1 MSAAH
6 PVQFQGSALARWL
19 LGLAGWRVTFSGL
32 PALQGVV
39 IAYPHTSNWDF
50 IVGILAKWAIGIPA
64 HFWAKHSLFDFPVFG
79 RWLRWVG
86 GLPIDR
92 RAARGAVGQM
102 VDTFGEHAQQGQLL
116 WLAIAPEGTRR
127 KTPGWRSGFYQVA
140 HQADVPLALI
150 RLDYGRKEVRVD
162 SFIRLTG
169 DVTADYARLVRQFEG
184 VVGCRPEQAAP
195 IRPVPISNASRESS

>member
-140 HQADVPLALI
+140 LGAAVPVGI
-150 RLDYGRKEVRVD
+150 VRLDWGQREIRFTD
-162 SFIRLTG
+162 FITLTG
-169 DVTADYARLVRQFEG
+169 DEATDYRQFERAFDG
-184 VVGCRPEQAAP
+184 VRGYHAEQGSPILPWRPNKDTP
-195 IRPVPISNASRESS
+195 S